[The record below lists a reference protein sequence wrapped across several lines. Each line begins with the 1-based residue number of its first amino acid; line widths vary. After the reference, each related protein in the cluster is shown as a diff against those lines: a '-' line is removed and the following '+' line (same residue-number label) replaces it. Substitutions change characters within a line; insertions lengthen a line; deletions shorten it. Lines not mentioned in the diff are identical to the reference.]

1 MLRYI
6 SFFPAHGGPFYVR
19 FYARF
24 NSEGEAATS
33 LEQLFCAGKA
43 ACSASGIPLPVIG
56 VVNEIAGEQAVCYN
70 PRDSCVLG
78 LYWEHCAMCNPKFR
92 DILAMENPA
101 DRVCE
106 GAVHVIKKFT
116 RRAVVNLGRVRTNM
130 PFHLRSRALRLWNC

>member
-1 MLRYI
+1 MLAKPHARHLVFHCQLLAWSMKLQASRQSATTLGI
-6 SFFPAHGGPFYVR
+6 AASWDFIGSTVR
-19 FYARF
+19 CATP
-24 NSEGEAATS
+24 NS
-33 LEQLFCAGKA
+33 
-43 ACSASGIPLPVIG
+43 
-56 VVNEIAGEQAVCYN
+56 
-70 PRDSCVLG
+70 
-78 LYWEHCAMCNPKFR
+78 